1 VSHVRGLRNSRA
13 ARIAPTHWGSQAT
26 RRSSPRRENSTG
38 IARRCSTGHRRL
50 NGSVD
55 TAEITRVKFTYRR
68 GLAPEALAAE
78 IRQLRELTPT
88 FGIRGVR
95 RSLIEAAERALEVD
109 DPECREL
116 AEQLLREVR
125 KIPT

>member
-1 VSHVRGLRNSRA
+1 MERRTLDRTG
-13 ARIAPTHWGSQAT
+13 GS
-26 RRSSPRRENSTG
+26 RSSLELQ
-38 IARRCSTGHRRL
+38 HR
-50 NGSVD
+50 GSRTVRD
-55 TAEITRVKFTYRR
+55 VP
-68 GLAPEALAAE
+68 PEALAAE
-78 IRQLRELTPT
+78 IRHLRELTPT

-95 RSLIEAAERALEVD
+95 RSLIEAAERALQVD

>member
-1 VSHVRGLRNSRA
+1 
-13 ARIAPTHWGSQAT
+13 
-26 RRSSPRRENSTG
+26 
-38 IARRCSTGHRRL
+38 
-50 NGSVD
+50 
-55 TAEITRVKFTYRR
+55 
-68 GLAPEALAAE
+68 LAPEALAAE

-95 RSLIEAAERALEVD
+95 RSLIEAAEKALEFD
-109 DPECREL
+109 EPECRKL

>member
-1 VSHVRGLRNSRA
+1 MRVVH
-13 ARIAPTHWGSQAT
+13 IPSQAWLQKPSPP
-26 RRSSPRRENSTG
+26 RSANS
-38 IARRCSTGHRRL
+38 
-50 NGSVD
+50 
-55 TAEITRVKFTYRR
+55 
-68 GLAPEALAAE
+68 
-78 IRQLRELTPT
+78 RELTPT

-95 RSLIEAAERALEVD
+95 RSPIEAAEKALEVD

>member
-1 VSHVRGLRNSRA
+1 LTRLESHACGSR
-13 ARIAPTHWGSQAT
+13 TV
-26 RRSSPRRENSTG
+26 TG
-38 IARRCSTGHRRL
+38 
-50 NGSVD
+50 V
-55 TAEITRVKFTYRR
+55 
-68 GLAPEALAAE
+68 APEALAAE

-95 RSLIEAAERALEVD
+95 RSLIEAAEKALEVD

-125 KIPT
+125 KVPT

>member
-1 VSHVRGLRNSRA
+1 MA
-13 ARIAPTHWGSQAT
+13 C
-26 RRSSPRRENSTG
+26 RSVA
-38 IARRCSTGHRRL
+38 IARKLRKPDLRRIGLESHRWSSRT
-50 NGSVD
+50 V
-55 TAEITRVKFTYRR
+55 TVV
-68 GLAPEALAAE
+68 APEALADE

-95 RSLIEAAERALEVD
+95 RSLIEAAEKAREVD

>member
-1 VSHVRGLRNSRA
+1 L
-13 ARIAPTHWGSQAT
+13 TT
-26 RRSSPRRENSTG
+26 TG
-38 IARRCSTGHRRL
+38 IRRVR
-50 NGSVD
+50 
-55 TAEITRVKFTYRR
+55 FTYRR
-68 GLAPEALAAE
+68 GVAPEALAAE

-88 FGIRGVR
+88 FGFRGVR
-95 RSLIEAAERALEVD
+95 RSLVEAAEKALEVD

>member
-1 VSHVRGLRNSRA
+1 VVC
-13 ARIAPTHWGSQAT
+13 
-26 RRSSPRRENSTG
+26 RSVA
-38 IARRCSTGHRRL
+38 IARKLRKPDLRRIGLESHPWSSRTVTG
-50 NGSVD
+50 V
-55 TAEITRVKFTYRR
+55 
-68 GLAPEALAAE
+68 APEALAAE

-88 FGIRGVR
+88 FGLRGVR
-95 RSLIEAAERALEVD
+95 RSLIEAAEKALEVD